1 MPPQCLPLALALA
14 LTSRKIT
21 TTSWVVGGGGG
32 GGGGGVGSV
41 SGVPF
46 DVCIGKGVEG
56 WVGEEG
62 EGLGGKRE
70 IKIKGEEKIKE
81 KVVGRQSED
90 ERAQHKYHQS
100 LAKEVKRACTL

>member
-14 LTSRKIT
+14 LTFRKIT
-21 TTSWVVGGGGG
+21 TSSWVVGGGGG

-62 EGLGGKRE
+62 EGLGGGAGKRDQN
-70 IKIKGEEKIKE
+70 KGRGKDQRESSGTS
-81 KVVGRQSED
+81 VRG
-90 ERAQHKYHQS
+90 
-100 LAKEVKRACTL
+100 